1 MLIEKKRN
9 KEDQIAKDK
18 DKKAKLDKLIK
29 RIEEMKKELKKAKQQ
44 GDNNLGKSGDR
55 IEGRD

>member
-1 MLIEKKRN
+1 MKNRKLKTS
-9 KEDQIAKDK
+9 AKDK